1 MIKEPTVLT
10 EVDVLVADGVAET
23 AAGVGAAQAEDEV
36 EREEQG
42 RPAGT
47 EPTREERSNKLQ
59 TIQDSFM
66 MNLIDK
72 LDDMYHHPPDI
83 KS

>member
-1 MIKEPTVLT
+1 M
-10 EVDVLVADGVAET
+10 VADGVAEA
-23 AAGVGAAQAEDEV
+23 AAGVGAAESEDEV

-59 TIQDSFM
+59 TIQDYFM
-66 MNLIDK
+66 MNLIVK
-72 LDDMYHHPPDI
+72 LDNMYH
-83 KS
+83 